1 MDAAMA
7 KMWLSNTHCKIVDEC
22 LQLFGGWGYMWE
34 YPITRADARHPHC
47 EVQRIG
53 CVGDSDRML
62 RPNEFTELPFEGFDF
77 GAAGQEIGAKCA
89 NDSSDIVFVNGL
101 AAVGEHGGVNA

>member
-1 MDAAMA
+1 
-7 KMWLSNTHCKIVDEC
+7 
-22 LQLFGGWGYMWE
+22 
-34 YPITRADARHPHC
+34 
-47 EVQRIG
+47 VQRIG

-62 RPNEFTELPFEGFDF
+62 RPNEFTELPFEGFGF

-101 AAVGEHGGVNA
+101 AAVGEHEERKAEIGKVESGKEESGARRDAREKELGRFGYRLKRYSFS